1 MKTPL
6 RFLPSLVLALACAA
20 HAAPV
25 VPEQTLPLLALQ
37 DQHAKPWGI
46 KADTRLVVFAAGRKP
61 SNMVLEVLSA
71 QLKDFLD
78 THQAVYVADMSRMPG
93 FVTRTFALP
102 SLREQ
107 PFAVGVNL
115 DEKLMAD
122 WPRQEDAITLIR
134 LEAGRVIS
142 IAYARTAA
150 ELKTALGIT
159 TP

>member
-1 MKTPL
+1 
-6 RFLPSLVLALACAA
+6 
-20 HAAPV
+20 
-25 VPEQTLPLLALQ
+25 
-37 DQHAKPWGI
+37 
-46 KADTRLVVFAAGRKP
+46 
-61 SNMVLEVLSA
+61 
-71 QLKDFLD
+71 
-78 THQAVYVADMSRMPG
+78 
-93 FVTRTFALP
+93 
-102 SLREQ
+102 
-107 PFAVGVNL
+107 VNL